1 MTTWFVSRHPGAI
14 AWAHQTGFDVD
25 HRVEHLLPEQVQ
37 EGDVVIGT
45 LPINLASEVCER
57 QARYL
62 HMRLD
67 LARDDRGRE
76 LSVEDMQRCGARLE
90 EYFVQKVGGKA

>member
-1 MTTWFVSRHPGAI
+1 
-14 AWAHQTGFDVD
+14 
-25 HRVEHLLPEQVQ
+25 
-37 EGDVVIGT
+37 VIGT
-45 LPINLASEVCER
+45 LPINLACEVCNR

-76 LSVEDMQRCGARLE
+76 LSAEDMQRCGTRLE
-90 EYFVQKVGGKA
+90 EYFLRRVGDDA

>member
-14 AWAHQTGFDVD
+14 AWAHQQGFEVD
-25 HRVEHLLPEQVQ
+25 QKVEHLLPEQVQ
-37 EGDVVIGT
+37 KGDVVIGT
-45 LPINLASEVCER
+45 LPINLACEVCNR

-76 LSVEDMQRCGARLE
+76 LSAEDMQRCGTRLE
-90 EYFVQKVGGKA
+90 EYFLRRVGDDA